1 MRTSRLTLQGALALL
16 LMAAACDSKTAGRQE
31 SDTAA
36 DVQDVQAK
44 IDSLAQIKADSM
56 VRAQAKPKA
65 KTEEA
70 MQVPDSKVD
79 KIVAR
84 YNKCTSTLETMMN
97 DGVLNTSSVATRAI
111 ESMDVPDD
119 EYDQIKSRLTPR
131 QKSRVEAARNKFNRT
146 VDEWNDYRPEL

>member
-16 LMAAACDSKTAGRQE
+16 LMATACNSKTADTQD
-31 SDTAA
+31 SDTVA
-36 DVQDVQAK
+36 DVQDTRAK

-56 VRAQAKPKA
+56 VQAKAKPKA
-65 KTEEA
+65 KAEEA

-79 KIVAR
+79 KIVAK

-111 ESMDVPDD
+111 ESMDIPDD

-146 VDEWNDYRPEL
+146 ADEWNNYQPEL

>member
-1 MRTSRLTLQGALALL
+1 MRTSRLTLPGALALL
-16 LMAAACDSKTAGRQE
+16 LMATACNSKSADTQDSDAV
-31 SDTAA
+31 A
-36 DVQDVQAK
+36 DVQDTRAK

-65 KTEEA
+65 TAEDA
-70 MQVPDSKVD
+70 TQIPDSKVD
-79 KIVAR
+79 RIVDK

>member
-1 MRTSRLTLQGALALL
+1 MRTYRLTLPCALALL
-16 LMAAACDSKTAGRQE
+16 LMATACNSKSADTQDSDAV
-31 SDTAA
+31 A
-36 DVQDVQAK
+36 DVQDTRAK

-111 ESMDVPDD
+111 ESMDIPDD

-146 VDEWNDYRPEL
+146 ADEWNDYQPEL

>member
-1 MRTSRLTLQGALALL
+1 MRTSRLTLPGALALL
-16 LMAAACDSKTAGRQE
+16 LMGAACDSKTAGRQE

-56 VRAQAKPKA
+56 VQAKAKPKA
-65 KTEEA
+65 KAEEA

-79 KIVAR
+79 KIVAK

-97 DGVLNTSSVATRAI
+97 DGVLPASSIALRAS
-111 ESMDVPDD
+111 ENMDVPDD
-119 EYDQIKSRLTPR
+119 EYDKIKSRLTPR

-146 VDEWNDYRPEL
+146 VDEWNDYQPEL

>member
-1 MRTSRLTLQGALALL
+1 MRTSRLTLPGALALL
-16 LMAAACDSKTAGRQE
+16 LMATACNSKSADTQDSDAV
-31 SDTAA
+31 A
-36 DVQDVQAK
+36 DVQDTRAK
-44 IDSLAQIKADSM
+44 IDSPAQIKADSM

-65 KTEEA
+65 TAEEA

-111 ESMDVPDD
+111 ESMDIPDD

>member
-1 MRTSRLTLQGALALL
+1 MRTYRLTLPCALALL
-16 LMAAACDSKTAGRQE
+16 LMATACNSKSADTQDSDAV
-31 SDTAA
+31 A
-36 DVQDVQAK
+36 DVQDTRAK

-119 EYDQIKSRLTPR
+119 EYDQIKSRLTPQ

>member
-1 MRTSRLTLQGALALL
+1 MRTYRLTLPCALALL
-16 LMAAACDSKTAGRQE
+16 LMATACNSKSADTQDSDAV
-31 SDTAA
+31 A
-36 DVQDVQAK
+36 DVQDTRAK

-84 YNKCTSTLETMMN
+84 YNKCTSTLETM
-97 DGVLNTSSVATRAI
+97 LNTSSVATRAI
-111 ESMDVPDD
+111 ESMDIPDD
-119 EYDQIKSRLTPR
+119 EYDQIKSRLAPR

>member
-65 KTEEA
+65 KAEEA

-79 KIVAR
+79 RIVDK
-84 YNKCTSTLETMMN
+84 YNDCTSTLETMMN

>member
-16 LMAAACDSKTAGRQE
+16 LMATACNSKSADTQDSDAV
-31 SDTAA
+31 A
-36 DVQDVQAK
+36 DVQDTRAK

-56 VRAQAKPKA
+56 VRAQAKA
-65 KTEEA
+65 EEA

-97 DGVLNTSSVATRAI
+97 DGVPNTSSVAFRAL
-111 ESMDVPDD
+111 ENMDVPDD
-119 EYDQIKSRLTPR
+119 EYDKIKSRLTPR

>member
-1 MRTSRLTLQGALALL
+1 MRTYRLTLPCALALL
-16 LMAAACDSKTAGRQE
+16 LMATACNSKSADTQDSDAV
-31 SDTAA
+31 A
-36 DVQDVQAK
+36 DVQDTRAK

-65 KTEEA
+65 KAEEA

>member
-1 MRTSRLTLQGALALL
+1 MRTSRLTLPGALALL
-16 LMAAACDSKTAGRQE
+16 LMATACNSKSADTQDSDAV
-31 SDTAA
+31 A
-36 DVQDVQAK
+36 DVQDTRAK

-56 VRAQAKPKA
+56 GRAQAKPKA
-65 KTEEA
+65 KAEEA

-97 DGVLNTSSVATRAI
+97 DGVINTSSVATRAI
-111 ESMDVPDD
+111 ESMDIPDD

-146 VDEWNDYRPEL
+146 ADEWNDYQPEL